1 MNMPMRNNERDWVYP
16 DILEIPASFQAALG
30 GSSVFT
36 QTLYRR
42 GIQTI
47 ESAKGF
53 LNPDLYQPAPADQL
67 PGLTKAVE
75 RILEAFAK
83 KQTVLVWGDFDVD
96 GQTSTTLLVSALSG
110 QGSIIRH
117 YIPNRSRESHGV
129 STPTL
134 QNKISEHSPSVLL
147 TCDTGIDAFEAVE
160 FAQNLGIDVIIT
172 DHHQLPLDLP
182 IAHSIINP
190 SMLSEDHALFNL
202 PGVGVAYKLIEALY
216 SHLDL
221 DPEIFLDLVALGIV
235 SDVAR
240 QTGDTRFLLQK
251 GLALLQNTSRLGL
264 QQLLTIANLK
274 PGDITEE
281 TIGFV
286 IGPRLNALGRLDDA
300 NSCVEFLTTSVLS
313 RAAEMARQLDSLNSR
328 RKILT
333 ETIFQDSVKLI
344 NDHPDYAED
353 YPILVLQGPA
363 QWHPGVIGIVASRLV
378 DRYHKPVIMLSQE
391 GSISRGSARSIPGV
405 PISAL
410 ISESAPLLHSFG
422 GHPMAAGVS
431 LSLEKVPQ
439 FRRDLAEN
447 YHRIVGGPPKPPKVK
462 IDSDIHFQSITE
474 AFITDIQRLAPF
486 GAGNPKLL
494 FSTRGVRLAENG
506 IKVIGKEDTH
516 KKITLID
523 SSNQQQDLLWWN
535 SADID
540 LPAGEFD
547 VAYALDLTSYKNKLQ
562 VQATLRH
569 FRQLSGSP
577 VVIPKQSK
585 IELIDFRFNPSPAS
599 ELSSYITKPGA
610 IVWAESNSPEGVES
624 YQRLDL
630 FKSDTLVIW
639 TSPPSREIFNKA
651 LDQVEPKEIV
661 FFAVDPAVQ
670 TLRKFITKLHG
681 LLKYM
686 MENNIISFDSEKA
699 AQSIAATP
707 ALIEVG
713 LDWIHSHGDYDLSLF
728 SSESKILAGPR
739 KNLEDFQ
746 LIDKKLKF
754 MLREIAAYRSYF
766 SKAKLD
772 TLL

>member
-1 MNMPMRNNERDWVYP
+1 MPMRNLQREWFYP
-16 DILEIPASFQAALG
+16 DVLDIPASYQAELG

-53 LNPDLYQPAPADQL
+53 LNPDFYHPAPATQL
-67 PGLTKAVE
+67 PGLSKSVE

-83 KQTVLVWGDFDVD
+83 KQTILVWGDFDVD

-110 QGSIIRH
+110 QGSQIRH

-129 STPTL
+129 SVAAL
-134 QNKISEHSPSVLL
+134 QNKISEFSPSVLL
-147 TCDTGIDAFEAVE
+147 TCDTGVDAFEAVE
-160 FAQNLGIDVIIT
+160 FAQSSGVDTIIT
-172 DHHQLPLDLP
+172 DHHQLPPDLP
-182 IAHSIINP
+182 SAYAIVNP
-190 SMLSEDHALFNL
+190 NMLSDDHALFNL

-216 SHLDL
+216 SNLDL
-221 DPEIFLDLVALGIV
+221 NPEIFLDLVALGIV
-235 SDVAR
+235 SDVAN
-240 QTGDTRFLLQK
+240 QTSDTRYLLQK
-251 GLALLQNTSRLGL
+251 GLALLQNTSRLGI
-264 QQLLTIANLK
+264 QQLLAIANLK
-274 PGDITEE
+274 PRDVTEE

-300 NSCVEFLTTSVLS
+300 NSCVEFFTTSVLS
-313 RAAEMARQLDSLNSR
+313 RAEELAQQLDSLNSR
-328 RKILT
+328 RQALT
-333 ETIFQDSVKLI
+333 ETIFQDSVKLV
-344 NDHPDYAED
+344 NDYPEYVQD

-391 GSISRGSARSIPGV
+391 GSTSRGSARSIPGV

-410 ISESAPLLHSFG
+410 ISESATLLNSFG

-431 LSLEKVPQ
+431 LSLDKVPQ
-439 FRRDLAEN
+439 FRRDLADN
-447 YHRIVGGPPKPPKVK
+447 YHRIVGGPAESPKVI
-462 IDSDIHFQSITE
+462 IDADIPFQ
-474 AFITDIQRLAPF
+474 AITDSFIEDFQRLAPF

-494 FSTRGVRLAENG
+494 FSTRGVHLGPNG
-506 IKVIGKEDTH
+506 IKIIGKEKTH

-523 SSNQQQDLLWWN
+523 SSNTQQDLLWWN

-540 LPAGEFD
+540 LPNGEFN
-547 VAYALDLTSYKNKLQ
+547 VAYALDLTSYKNRLQ

-569 FRQLSGSP
+569 FRQDPCTP
-577 VVIPKQSK
+577 VLIKKQSK
-585 IELIDFRFNPSPAS
+585 FELIDLRSKPSPES
-599 ELSSYITKPGA
+599 ELSIYLSTPGS
-610 IVWAESNSPEGVES
+610 IIWAESNSPEGIDS
-624 YQRLDL
+624 YQRSNLQ
-630 FKSDTLVIW
+630 KSDTLLIW
-639 TSPPSREIFNKA
+639 TTPPTRETFKQA
-651 LDQVEPKEIV
+651 LDQVEPKKIV

-686 MENNIISFDSEKA
+686 LENNISTFDFEKA

-707 ALIEVG
+707 ALIDVG
-713 LDWIHSHGDYDLSLF
+713 LDWIHHHGDYDLSLF
-728 SSESKILAGPR
+728 SLDSQILPGSR
-739 KNLEDFQ
+739 ENLDGFR

-754 MLREIAAYRSYF
+754 MLKEVAAYRSYF

>member
-1 MNMPMRNNERDWVYP
+1 MPIRNSQRDWFYP
-16 DILEIPASFQAALG
+16 DVLDIPASFQAELG

-53 LNPDLYQPAPADQL
+53 LNPGFYHPAPSNQL
-67 PGLTKAVE
+67 PGLSKSVE

-83 KQTVLVWGDFDVD
+83 KQTILVWGDFDVD
-96 GQTSTTLLVSALSG
+96 GQTSTTLLVSALSD
-110 QGSIIRH
+110 QGSQIRH

-129 STPTL
+129 SVVAL

-147 TCDTGIDAFEAVE
+147 TCDTGVDAFEAVE
-160 FAQNLGIDVIIT
+160 FAQSSGVDVIIT
-172 DHHQLPLDLP
+172 DHHQLPPDLP
-182 IAHSIINP
+182 SAYAIVNP
-190 SMLSEDHALFNL
+190 NMLSDDHALFNL

-216 SHLDL
+216 SNLDL
-221 DPEIFLDLVALGIV
+221 NPEIFLDLVALGIV
-235 SDVAR
+235 SDVAH
-240 QTGDTRFLLQK
+240 QTGDTRYLLQK

-264 QQLLTIANLK
+264 QQLLAIVNLK
-274 PGDITEE
+274 LGDITEE

-300 NSCVEFLTTSVLS
+300 NSCVEFFTTSVLS
-313 RAAEMARQLDSLNSR
+313 RAEELAQQLDSLNSR
-328 RKILT
+328 RQALT
-333 ETIFQDSVKLI
+333 ETIFQDSVKLV
-344 NDHPDYAED
+344 NDYPEYVQD

-363 QWHPGVIGIVASRLV
+363 HWHPGVIGIVASRLV

-391 GSISRGSARSIPGV
+391 GHISRGSARSIPGV

-410 ISESAPLLHSFG
+410 ISESATLLNSFG

-431 LSLEKVPQ
+431 LSLDKVPQ

-447 YHRIVGGPPKPPKVK
+447 YHRIVGGPPEPPKVK
-462 IDSDIHFQSITE
+462 IDADIPFQ
-474 AFITDIQRLAPF
+474 AITDSFIKDFQRLAPF

-494 FSTRGVRLAENG
+494 FSTRSVHLGPNG
-506 IKVIGKEDTH
+506 IKIIGKEKNH

-523 SSNQQQDLLWWN
+523 SSNAQQDLLWWN

-540 LPAGEFD
+540 LPNGDFD
-547 VAYALDLTSYKNKLQ
+547 VAYALDLTSYKNRLQ

-569 FRQLSGSP
+569 FRQAPGTP
-577 VVIPKQSK
+577 VLIKKQSK
-585 IELIDFRFNPSPAS
+585 LELIDLRSNPSPES
-599 ELSSYITKPGA
+599 ELSIYLSTPGS
-610 IVWAESNSPEGVES
+610 IIWAESNSLEGIDS
-624 YQRLDL
+624 YQRSSLQ
-630 FKSDTLVIW
+630 KSDTLVIW
-639 TSPPSREIFNKA
+639 TTPPSRETFKQA
-651 LDQVEPKEIV
+651 LDQVEPKKIV
-661 FFAVDPAVQ
+661 FIAVDPTVQ

-686 MENNIISFDSEKA
+686 LENNISSFDSEKA

-707 ALIEVG
+707 ALIDVG
-713 LDWIHSHGDYDLSLF
+713 LDWIHFHGDYDLSFF
-728 SSESKILAGPR
+728 SLDCQILPGPR
-739 KNLEDFQ
+739 ENLDGFQ
-746 LIDKKLKF
+746 VIDKKLKF
-754 MLREIAAYRSYF
+754 MLREVAAYRSYF

>member
-1 MNMPMRNNERDWVYP
+1 MPIRKFQRDWFYP
-16 DILEIPASFQAALG
+16 GVLNIPPSFQAELG

-53 LNPDLYQPAPADQL
+53 LNPEFYRPSPATQL
-67 PGLTKAVE
+67 PGLSNSVE

-83 KQTVLVWGDFDVD
+83 KQTILVWGDFDVD

-110 QGSIIRH
+110 QGSQIRH

-129 STPTL
+129 SVAAL
-134 QNKISEHSPSVLL
+134 QKIISEYSPSVLL
-147 TCDTGIDAFEAVE
+147 TCDTGIDAFEAVAL
-160 FAQNLGIDVIIT
+160 AQSSGVDVIIT
-172 DHHQLPLDLP
+172 DHHQLPSDLP
-182 IAHSIINP
+182 TAYAIVNP
-190 SMLSEDHALFNL
+190 NMLSEDHALFNL

-216 SHLDL
+216 SDLDL
-221 DPEIFLDLVALGIV
+221 NPEIFLDLVALGIV
-235 SDVAR
+235 SDVAH
-240 QTGDTRFLLQK
+240 QAGDTRYLLQK

-264 QQLLTIANLK
+264 QQLLAIVNHK
-274 PGDITEE
+274 PKDITEE

-300 NSCVEFLTTSVLS
+300 NSCVEFFTTSDLS
-313 RAAEMARQLDSLNSR
+313 RATKLAQQLESLNTR
-328 RKILT
+328 RQALT
-333 ETIFQDSVKLI
+333 ETIFQDAVKLV
-344 NDHPDYAED
+344 NDYPEYVHD

-410 ISESAPLLHSFG
+410 ISESATLLNSFG
-422 GHPMAAGVS
+422 GHPMAAG
-431 LSLEKVPQ
+431 LSLPLDKVPQ

-447 YHRIVGGPPKPPKVK
+447 YLRIVGGPPEPPKVK
-462 IDSDIHFQSITE
+462 IDADIPFKT
-474 AFITDIQRLAPF
+474 ITDSFISDFQRLAPF

-494 FSTRGVRLAENG
+494 FSTRSVHLGSNG
-506 IKVIGKEDTH
+506 IKIIGKGKNH

-523 SSNQQQDLLWWN
+523 SSNAQQDFLWWN

-540 LPAGEFD
+540 LPSGEFD
-547 VAYALDLTSYKNKLQ
+547 VAYVLDLTSYKNRLQ

-569 FRQLSGSP
+569 FRQGPGTP
-577 VVIPKQSK
+577 VLFNNQSK
-585 IELIDFRFNPSPAS
+585 FELIDHRSNPSPES
-599 ELSSYITKPGA
+599 ELSVYVSTPGS
-610 IVWAESNSPEGVES
+610 IIWAESNSPEGIVS
-624 YQRLDL
+624 YKRSSLQ
-630 FKSDTLVIW
+630 KSDILVIW
-639 TSPPSREIFNKA
+639 TTPPTRETFKEA
-651 LDQVEPKEIV
+651 LDQVEPKKIV
-661 FFAVDPAVQ
+661 FFAVDPTVQ

-686 MENNIISFDSEKA
+686 LENNNSSFDFEKA
-699 AQSIAATP
+699 AQSIAVTP
-707 ALIEVG
+707 ALIDVG
-713 LDWIHSHGDYDLSLF
+713 LDWIHHHGDYDLSLF
-728 SSESKILAGPR
+728 SLNNQILPGPR
-739 KNLEDFQ
+739 ENLDGFQ

-754 MLREIAAYRSYF
+754 MLREVAAYRSYF

>member
-1 MNMPMRNNERDWVYP
+1 MPIRNPQREWLYP
-16 DILEIPASFQAALG
+16 DVIDIPASYQAELG

-53 LNPDLYQPAPADQL
+53 LNPDFYHPSPATQL
-67 PGLTKAVE
+67 PGLSKSIE

-83 KQTVLVWGDFDVD
+83 KQTILVWGDFDVD

-110 QGSIIRH
+110 QGSQIRH

-129 STPTL
+129 SVAAL
-134 QNKISEHSPSVLL
+134 QNKISEYSPSVLL
-147 TCDTGIDAFEAVE
+147 TCDTGVDAFEAVE
-160 FAQNLGIDVIIT
+160 FAQSSGVDVIIT
-172 DHHQLPLDLP
+172 DHHQLPPDLP
-182 IAHSIINP
+182 SAYAIVNP
-190 SMLSEDHALFNL
+190 NMLSDDHALFNL

-216 SHLDL
+216 SNLDL
-221 DPEIFLDLVALGIV
+221 NPEIFLDLVALGIV
-235 SDVAR
+235 SDVAN
-240 QTGDTRFLLQK
+240 QTSDTRYLLQK
-251 GLALLQNTSRLGL
+251 GLVLLQNTSRLGI
-264 QQLLTIANLK
+264 QQLLAIANLK
-274 PGDITEE
+274 PRDITEE

-300 NSCVEFLTTSVLS
+300 NSCVEFFTTSVLS
-313 RAAEMARQLDSLNSR
+313 RAEELAQQLDSLNSR
-328 RKILT
+328 RQALT
-333 ETIFQDSVKLI
+333 ETIFQDSVKLV
-344 NDHPDYAED
+344 NDYPEYVQD

-410 ISESAPLLHSFG
+410 ISESATLLNSFG

-431 LSLEKVPQ
+431 LSLDKVPQ

-447 YHRIVGGPPKPPKVK
+447 YHRIVGGPPESPKVI
-462 IDSDIHFQSITE
+462 IDADIPFQAITDS
-474 AFITDIQRLAPF
+474 FITDFQRLAPF
-486 GAGNPKLL
+486 GSGNPKLL
-494 FSTRGVRLAENG
+494 FSTRSVHLSPNG
-506 IKVIGKEDTH
+506 IKIIGKEKNH

-523 SSNQQQDLLWWN
+523 SSNAQLDLLWWN

-540 LPAGEFD
+540 LPNGEFD
-547 VAYALDLTSYKNKLQ
+547 VAYALDLTSYKNRLQ
-562 VQATLRH
+562 VQATFRH
-569 FRQLSGSP
+569 FRQGPGMP
-577 VVIPKQSK
+577 VLFKKQSK
-585 IELIDFRFNPSPAS
+585 FELIDLRSNPSPES
-599 ELSSYITKPGA
+599 ELLIYVSAPGS
-610 IVWAESNSPEGVES
+610 IIWAESNSPEGIDS
-624 YQRLDL
+624 YQRSSLQ
-630 FKSDTLVIW
+630 KSDTLVIW
-639 TSPPSREIFNKA
+639 TTPPSREIFKQA
-651 LDQVEPKEIV
+651 LDQVEPKKIV
-661 FFAVDPAVQ
+661 FIAVDPSIQ

-686 MENNIISFDSEKA
+686 LENNISSFDSEKA

-707 ALIEVG
+707 ALIDVG
-713 LDWIHSHGDYDLSLF
+713 LDWIHFHGDYDLSFF
-728 SSESKILAGPR
+728 SLDCQILPGPR
-739 KNLEDFQ
+739 ENLDGFQ
-746 LIDKKLKF
+746 LIDKKIKF
-754 MLREIAAYRSYF
+754 MLREVAAYRSYF